1 LLYSDIQKKL
11 ILLLFIDC
19 LFSHTSCSVTDAD
32 LMQLSQIQEVKDLD
46 LSNTQI
52 TDTVRDP
59 PFSSARIDIPDLSV
73 AESYHQITRT
83 P

>member
-1 LLYSDIQKKL
+1 
-11 ILLLFIDC
+11 
-19 LFSHTSCSVTDAD
+19 
-32 LMQLSQIQEVKDLD
+32 MQLSQIQEVKDLD

>member
-52 TDTVRDP
+52 TDTGV
-59 PFSSARIDIPDLSV
+59 IHLSQV
-73 AESYHQITRT
+73 QELTYLI
-83 P
+83 